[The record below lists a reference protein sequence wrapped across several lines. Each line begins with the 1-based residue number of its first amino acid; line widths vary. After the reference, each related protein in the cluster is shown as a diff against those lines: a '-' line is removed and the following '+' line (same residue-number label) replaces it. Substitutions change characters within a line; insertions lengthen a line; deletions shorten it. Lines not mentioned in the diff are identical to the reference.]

1 MQLNAHLIEGFAGL
15 YLSPM
20 YDNRSPTPPFH
31 RQVWQMYCSDAL
43 AVAVAAPR
51 GHAKSTGFTHS
62 FGAAAALFRLEPH
75 ILIVSATEELAMGH
89 LGDISAALH
98 DNDDLRAEFGIKSFL
113 VDSKSEIIVEC
124 EDEYR
129 FRFIARGAGQK
140 LRGMK
145 WRGRRPGLILCD
157 DVEEDEQVE
166 NPDRRRKF
174 RRWVMRALLPLMRK
188 GGKIRWHGTI
198 LHEDAMLA
206 RLLKDGEWTSRL
218 YRAHASFDDFT
229 DILWPEMFDEK
240 ALRSVRQKYINQG
253 DAPGYSQEY
262 LNDPLDLEDKYLQD
276 SWFIPMS
283 DADRRKSKMIG
294 AAADF
299 AITKKQASNRTS
311 ISVGGPCVDNL
322 LHFVDQRVG
331 KWDSLEIMEQIF
343 KVQVERKPD
352 FFWVESGQIWAS
364 LKPMITKEMLARQIF
379 INFIERTS
387 IGDKPSR
394 GRSLQKRMRA
404 GGTRWDTQTTW
415 FEGQKEEMLRFTE
428 HADATLDDQFDSA
441 ALLSLGFDDLAFVDE
456 EDFIDEDEL
465 DMLRN
470 DPRAGAG
477 RSEVTGY

>member
-1 MQLNAHLIEGFAGL
+1 MNLSAHLIEGFAGL
-15 YLSPM
+15 YLSSM

-31 RQVWQMYCSDAL
+31 REVWAMYCSDEP

-62 FGAAAALFRLEPH
+62 FGTAAALFRFEPH

-113 VDSKSEIIVEC
+113 VDSKSEIVVEC
-124 EDEYR
+124 EDGYQ

-145 WRGRRPGLILCD
+145 WRGRRPGLIICD
-157 DVEEDEQVE
+157 DLEEDEQVE

-206 RLLKDGEWTSRL
+206 RLMKDGEWHSKL
-218 YRAHASFDDFT
+218 YRAHAGFDDFS
-229 DILWPEMFDEK
+229 DILWPQMFDEK
-240 ALRSVRQKYINQG
+240 ALRRVRQKYVNQG

-276 SWFIPMS
+276 SWFIPMT
-283 DADRRKSKMIG
+283 DADRRKSKLVC
-294 AAADF
+294 AAADW
-299 AITKKQASNRTS
+299 AITKQQASNRTS
-311 ISVGGPCVDNL
+311 LTVGGTCLDNL
-322 LHFVDQRVG
+322 LHFIDQRVG
-331 KWDSLEIMEQIF
+331 KWDSLEIVE
-343 KVQVERKPD
+343 KVFQVQLDHRPD
-352 FFWVESGQIWAS
+352 LFWVESGQIWAS
-364 LKPMITKEMLARQIF
+364 LKPIFQKEMLAREIF
-379 INFIERTS
+379 INFVERAP
-387 IGDKPSR
+387 IKDKASR

-404 GGTRWDTQTTW
+404 GGTRWDTETSW
-415 FEGQKEEMLRFTE
+415 FEGMKEEMLRFTE
-428 HADATLDDQFDSA
+428 HADATFDDQFDSA
-441 ALLSLGFDDLAFVDE
+441 ALLSLGFDEMALVAD
-456 EDFIDEDEL
+456 EDFEDEDEIE
-465 DMLRN
+465 MRRV
-470 DPRAGAG
+470 DPRATGG